1 MLAPHSS
8 PCAKI
13 CCAITSFPTEWSRFI
28 SHFGGQG
35 FSYCKFGR
43 TCPLLAPV
51 ANEKSLLYA
60 LSTNFSRLYPVTGC
74 SSVVHYRVP
83 VVARSQI
90 LTVTATNLVDASQ
103 IAGDETDPSIAISPL
118 NPSNMVIAAAIDSQ
132 PAGLLIST
140 TTNMGANWTTNL
152 IATNGD
158 SQGLVA
164 AYGEPSVA
172 WDIYGNLFVAYLPDT
187 LEGVAVALSTNGGA
201 TFGMLTNL
209 AAQDSTDEPK
219 ITSPRWARVWGARG
233 SCIRIIR

>member
-1 MLAPHSS
+1 MRRVSYMCFQRIFRA
-8 PCAKI
+8 
-13 CCAITSFPTEWSRFI
+13 FI
-28 SHFGGQG
+28 
-35 FSYCKFGR
+35 
-43 TCPLLAPV
+43 PLLV
-51 ANEKSLLYA
+51 AA
-60 LSTNFSRLYPVTGC
+60 LWLS
-74 SSVVHYRVP
+74 VP

-103 IAGDETDPSIAISPL
+103 FTGDETDPSIAISPL

-164 AYGEPSVA
+164 AYGEPSVT

-187 LEGVAVALSTNGGA
+187 LEGVAVAISTNEGA

-209 AAQDSTDEPK
+209 AAQDSTDQPK
-219 ITSPRWARVWGARG
+219 ITSPPLGAAVG
-233 SCIRIIR
+233 SAWVMYKDYSIGGTPLIVQGVLSSGLGTNGVFTPVEMVP